1 MAAASEMYHRAIQML
16 AQEAVG
22 EGRLGSPSGTAFL
35 DNPLCGDNVDMQI
48 ELSDARIV
56 AIGHKVRGCLLCRA
70 AASLIGKR
78 AIGASL
84 PEVERIA
91 AEVDA
96 FLRTDGPIPA
106 GWNELDLF
114 TPVRGHAS
122 RYSCV
127 ELPFRATVAAMQAA
141 ENGSSP

>member
-1 MAAASEMYHRAIQML
+1 MASASEMYHRAIQTL

-22 EGRLGSPSGTAFL
+22 EGKLESPSGSGFV
-35 DNPLCGDNVDMQI
+35 DNPLCGDNVDMQV
-48 ELSDARIV
+48 ELREARIT

-84 PEVERIA
+84 AEIERVTGEVG
-91 AEVDA
+91 A
-96 FLRTDGPIPA
+96 FLRSDASAPA
-106 GWNELDLF
+106 GWSELELF
-114 TPVRGHAS
+114 TPVRGHTS

-127 ELPFRATVAAMQAA
+127 ELPFRAVVAAVRAA
-141 ENGSSP
+141 ETAS